1 MILDQILILIN
12 LGILFLSL
20 VGASFLVYKI
30 KFEDNNYRLL
40 FILYTFCWVGPMIL
54 REYTSQMHIHMDFDE
69 ATKDNLLPYV
79 LVVYGLVGLLWRP
92 LTDVFAFKFNSRK
105 KVIYVS
111 LLFQFVCYIPMF
123 VYPCLATNI
132 IQSIG
137 CGIGASCIGLFN
149 LMFNEQHAKQKIF
162 LTATLLSL
170 PPLLAE
176 FISSVLQSLVTS
188 FLPKD
193 GKTSDYLDIVRWMWF
208 IALLFL
214 VFAAAIGFFVK
225 ENKALLYKDNQYKE
239 PVSKISSWAA
249 VVLIC
254 LAAVMTSFTKFTTS
268 GPVSITQL
276 DYVATKHLGNVNEI
290 KGYDGYLS
298 TIFTI
303 GQIAGNLI
311 IGLVLSKKIN
321 EWILFTGGVCCW
333 IIFMVLTTTIGVQSP
348 YIFLTVN
355 VLNGFAFGITYNIIV
370 RKMIKKFFLKSN
382 VITPMSIYN
391 TSLAAGI
398 IASTWFNPWMKR
410 KVFSALTDFFK
421 EYEKAI
427 KGGDVRIHTINQNDW
442 DNFVHTNN
450 IVNIIVIAAIVA
462 MWITFSS
469 AYFIEKK
476 YPQELIKL
484 KHQYQSSSDMD
495 D

>member
-1 MILDQILILIN
+1 MVLKQTLILIN
-12 LGILFLSL
+12 LGILILSL
-20 VGASFLVYKI
+20 IGVSFLVYKI
-30 KFEDNNYRLL
+30 KFKDNNYRLL
-40 FILYTFCWVGPMIL
+40 FILYTFCWIGPMIL
-54 REYTSQMHIHMDFDE
+54 REYTSQMHSHMDFGE
-69 ATKDNLLPYV
+69 VTKDNLLPYV

-92 LTDVFAFKFNSRK
+92 LTDVFAFKLNSRK

-111 LLFQFVCYIPMF
+111 LLFQFVCYIPML

-137 CGIGASCIGLFN
+137 CGIGASCLGLFN

-188 FLPKD
+188 FLPKNA
-193 GKTSDYLDIVRWMWF
+193 TNNDYLDIVKWMWF

-214 VFAAAIGFFVK
+214 IFAAVIGFFVK
-225 ENKALLYKDNQYKE
+225 ENTALLYKDNQYKE
-239 PVSKISSWAA
+239 PVSTTSSWFI
-249 VVLIC
+249 VILIC
-254 LAAVMTSFTKFTTS
+254 LATMMTSFTKFTTS
-268 GPVSITQL
+268 GPASITQL
-276 DYVATKHLGNVNEI
+276 DYIATYHMGRDSI

-311 IGLVLSKKIN
+311 IGLILSKKFN
-321 EWILFTGGVCCW
+321 EWTLFTGGIGCW
-333 IIFMVLTTTIGVQSP
+333 IIFMILTTTIGVQNP
-348 YIFLTVN
+348 YVFLAVN

-382 VITPMSIYN
+382 VITPMSVYN
-391 TSLAAGI
+391 TSLSIGI
-398 IASTWFNPWMKR
+398 VASTWFNPWMK
-410 KVFSALTDFFK
+410 KTVFGALTNYFK
-421 EYEKAI
+421 KYDEAI
-427 KGGDVRIHTINQNDW
+427 KNNNIIPKISLNDW
-442 DNFVHTNN
+442 NNFVHINN
-450 IVNIIVIAAIVA
+450 IVNVVVIATIVV
-462 MWITFSS
+462 MWIAFSG
-469 AYFIEKK
+469 AFFIEKK
-476 YPQELIKL
+476 YPPKLIKL

>member
-1 MILDQILILIN
+1 MDKELILILIN
-12 LGILFLSL
+12 LGILIFSL
-20 VGASFLVYKI
+20 IGAGFLVYKI

-40 FILYTFCWVGPMIL
+40 FILYTCCWVGPMIL
-54 REYTSQMHIHMDFDE
+54 REYTSQMHNHMGFDE
-69 ATKDNLLPYV
+69 NTAKFLLPFV

-105 KVIYVS
+105 KVIYIS

-123 VYPCLATNI
+123 IYPCLVTNI
-132 IQSIG
+132 IQSVG
-137 CGIGASCIGLFN
+137 CGVGASCIGLFN

-188 FLPKD
+188 FLPNPA
-193 GKTSDYLDIVRWMWF
+193 TQSDYLNVVKWMWF
-208 IALLFL
+208 IALVFL
-214 VFAAAIGFFVK
+214 VIAAVIGFFVK

-239 PVSKISSWAA
+239 PVSTTSSWFV

-254 LAAVMTSFTKFTTS
+254 LATIMTSFTKFTTS
-268 GPVSITQL
+268 GPASVTQL
-276 DYVATKHLGNVNEI
+276 DYIATYHEGLNKI

-311 IGLVLSKKIN
+311 IGLILSKKFN
-321 EWILFTGGVCCW
+321 EWVLFTSGIGCW
-333 IIFMVLTTTIGVQSP
+333 IIFMILTTTIGVQSP

-355 VLNGFAFGITYNIIV
+355 ILNGFAFGITYNIIV
-370 RKMIKKFFLKSN
+370 SKMIKKFFLKSN
-382 VITPMSIYN
+382 VITPMSVYN
-391 TSLAAGI
+391 TSLSIGI
-398 IASTWFNPWMKR
+398 VASTWFNPWMKGT
-410 KVFSALTDFFK
+410 VFGALAKYFK
-421 EYEKAI
+421 DCDKAI
-427 KGGDVRIHTINQNDW
+427 EAGKDIPKISSDDW
-442 DNFVHTNN
+442 NNFVHINN
-450 IVNIIVIAAIVA
+450 IVNIIVMAAIVV
-462 MWITFSS
+462 MWIAFSS

-476 YPQELIKL
+476 YPPKLIKL
-484 KHQYQSSSDMD
+484 NHQYQSSSDMD